1 MLTIGIRI
9 IAGTAMIAGVLRLP
23 AQTPNQTPAPA
34 HPHAAK
40 PAGPDDVVA
49 TINGEKI
56 TPRKIQ
62 ELRQSLP
69 PQFQQA
75 VSRMDE
81 KAFLKSYAELLT
93 MSQLA
98 EKAKVVEHDPYR
110 SQFAFLRMNFLA
122 QAFLDHL
129 NKNTPV
135 IQDDYKRYY
144 DEHKAEF
151 QEAGVRTI
159 YVAFSPN
166 ASAAPSNDPKAK
178 RPLTEE
184 QAKAKA
190 ESIWARLKKGADFA
204 KLAEEN
210 SDDKA
215 SAEKGGDIGLI
226 KGNSGGVPG
235 ELKTVIFSLKAG
247 EMSVPVRQPA
257 GFYIF
262 KVESARTVPF
272 EEAVVLMAP
281 AVQSMKV
288 KQELDKIMQSIQI
301 TYDNEAFFN
310 AEAPAPPAS
319 PRPPAVPEP
328 LR

>member
-1 MLTIGIRI
+1 MPTRKIRRMARAALA
-9 IAGTAMIAGVLRLP
+9 AGALLLP
-23 AQTPNQTPAPA
+23 EQTPNQTPAPA
-34 HPHAAK
+34 HPPAAK
-40 PAGPDDVVA
+40 SAGPDDVVA

-69 PQFQQA
+69 PQFQKA

-81 KAFLKSYAELLT
+81 KAFLKSYAELLV
-93 MSQLA
+93 MSQMA
-98 EKAKVVEHDPYR
+98 EKANVVEHEPYR

-135 IQDDYKRYY
+135 GQDDYKRYY
-144 DEHKAEF
+144 DEHPAEF
-151 QEAGVRTI
+151 QEANVRTI

-166 ASAAPSNDPKAK
+166 ASAAPSSDPKAEK
-178 RPLTEE
+178 PLTEE

-190 ESIWARLKKGADFA
+190 ESLWGKLKKGADFA

-226 KGNSGGVPG
+226 KGTSGGVPG

-247 EMSVPVRQPA
+247 EISVPVHQPA

-262 KVESARTVPF
+262 KAESARTVPY

-281 AVQSMKV
+281 TVQSIRV
-288 KQELDKIMQSIQI
+288 KEALDKIIQSVQI

-310 AEAPAPPAS
+310 PDAPTAPAPPK
-319 PRPPAVPEP
+319 PPGGSEP
-328 LR
+328 LK

>member
-1 MLTIGIRI
+1 MPTIEIR
-9 IAGTAMIAGVLRLP
+9 GIAGVALLAGVLLLP
-23 AQTPNQTPAPA
+23 AQTPNQTTAPA
-34 HPHAAK
+34 HPPAAK
-40 PAGPDDVVA
+40 PIGPDDVVA

-56 TPRKIQ
+56 TPHKIQ
-62 ELRQSLP
+62 AMRQSLP

-81 KAFLKSYAELLT
+81 KAFLKSYAELLV

-98 EKAKVVEHDPYR
+98 EKNKVAEHDPYR

-122 QAFLDHL
+122 QAYLDYL

-135 IQDDYKRYY
+135 SQDEYKRYY
-144 DEHKAEF
+144 DEHKTEF
-151 QEAGVRTI
+151 QEASVRTI

-166 ASAAPSNDPKAK
+166 ASAAPSSDPKAK
-178 RPLTEE
+178 KPLTEE

-190 ESIWARLKKGADFA
+190 ESLWGKLKKGADFA

-235 ELKTVIFSLKAG
+235 ELKTLIFNLKAS
-247 EMSVPVRQPA
+247 EISVPLRQPA

-262 KVESARTVPF
+262 KVESTRTIPY

-281 AVQSMKV
+281 TVQGIRV
-288 KQELDKIMQSIQI
+288 KEELDKIIRSIQI

-310 AEAPAPPAS
+310 PDAPAAPAPPK
-319 PRPPAVPEP
+319 PPAGPEP
-328 LR
+328 LK